1 MKSNMPAS
9 SIGAVTAQPWQEGAD
24 APVLPQAYQDLL
36 DVTAGAGRTLRA
48 AEFAAARYI
57 SCPFVR
63 IACRSGPGI

>member
-1 MKSNMPAS
+1 MKSDMPAS
-9 SIGAVTAQPWQEGAD
+9 LIGAVTAQLWQEGAG
-24 APVLPQAYQDLL
+24 ASVLPQAYQDLL
-36 DVTAGAGRTLRA
+36 DVAADAGRTLRA